1 MKETTLYFSGMHC
14 ENCEKTITRALT
26 SVGVT
31 VKSINHKTQQAEVSY
46 DELIPMSRIASAI
59 TDAGYELKDQ
69 PQNSGGRVPG
79 FLDRLRGIRKAI
91 RENPSAFA
99 HEKRIVLTS
108 LGTLAIVLALE
119 YLLYVALFWNIENFW
134 VRYGQYMI
142 YASIAVVATGAAI
155 RQLRA
160 YRGGVSCMSGMM
172 IGMTIGM
179 MSSMLIGITLGA
191 TNGMFVGGVVSM
203 ILGMTLGAWVGACC
217 GIMGIME
224 GMMAGLMGGTMGPMI
239 SVMMINDRLNYFLPF
254 FFVAG
259 LLILFGLSYIVFKE
273 HKARASN
280 VVPYGFWSFT
290 FINFA
295 VVAAISLIMVWGP
308 KAAFLT
314 S

>member
-1 MKETTLYFSGMHC
+1 MKETILDFSGMHC
-14 ENCEKTITRALT
+14 ENCEKTITRAL
-26 SVGVT
+26 SNVGVT
-31 VKSINHKTQQAEVSY
+31 VTSISHKTQQAKVTY
-46 DELIPMSRIASAI
+46 DESILKSRIAAAVI
-59 TDAGYELKDQ
+59 DAGYELKDSVQ
-69 PQNSGGRVPG
+69 ENNGRVLG
-79 FLDRLRGIRKAI
+79 FLDRLRGIRKAM
-91 RENPSAFA
+91 RENPAAFA
-99 HEKRIVLTS
+99 HEKRIALTS
-108 LGTLAIVLALE
+108 LGTLAAVLGLE
-119 YLLYVALFWNIENFW
+119 YLLYVAVFWNIENFW

-160 YRGGVSCMSGMM
+160 YRGSVSCMSGMM

-191 TNGMFVGGVVSM
+191 TNGMFIGGVVSM

-217 GIMGIME
+217 GIMGTME

-259 LLILFGLSYIVFKE
+259 LMILFGLSYIVFKE
-273 HKARASN
+273 HKARASDIR
-280 VVPYGFWSFT
+280 PYGFWSFT
-290 FINFA
+290 LINFA
-295 VVAAISLIMVWGP
+295 VVAIISLIMVWGP

-314 S
+314 A